1 MEFGHGLT
9 FVGRQKRF
17 TFDGEDY
24 FPDLLFYH
32 RDLKRLI
39 VVELKI
45 GAFKAAYKGQVEMY
59 LKWLNR
65 YERREDENAP
75 IGLILCTKASRQQIE
90 LLELDKAGIAVAE
103 YWTVLPPKA
112 ELERKINEIMN
123 EAKERLERRKSLP
136 SGNTQRQLDY
146 FYEPKDDADE

>member
-1 MEFGHGLT
+1 MEIGINRESEYSSLF
-9 FVGRQKRF
+9 RCRNN
-17 TFDGEDY
+17 
-24 FPDLLFYH
+24 PDLLFYH
-32 RDLKRLI
+32 RGLKRLI

-65 YERREDENAP
+65 YERREGENAP

-103 YWTVLPPKA
+103 YWTALPPKA

-136 SGNTQRQLDY
+136 SGNTQKQIDY